1 MLCFTFVDTF
11 PFIVIVAL
19 PVATPVTVP
28 SSATVAILGV
38 SDMYVKSSTNPVGVV
53 VTSIFAV

>member
-1 MLCFTFVDTF
+1 MLTFVDIF

-38 SDMYVKSSTNPVGVV
+38 SDVYVKFSTSPVGVV